1 MEFNIRRVVDYAEV
15 TVEIGNTKHDLGL
28 LDRQQ
33 IHDMLDSLEEAR
45 DDLLWVL
52 QVTDK
57 G

>member
-52 QVTDK
+52 QVTDN